1 MKKSL
6 SLLSLFGLL
15 LAGGLLLLGSLSPR
29 LEAGARYGTS
39 LYVKIGQVWEYV
51 DCAYDATDCCV
62 VTPEPRKQA

>member
-29 LEAGARYGTS
+29 LEAGASYGTS
-39 LYVKIGQVWEYV
+39 RYKWFRIGFVSLPM
-51 DCAYDATDCCV
+51 YDGCEGEATDCVV
-62 VTPEPRKQA
+62 VTP